1 MGLFSLIGSAFNWAK
16 NKVKQAVKTAVNW
29 ISEKLGDSKPLNE
42 TSSVQQV
49 NYTSDALWE
58 YSNQYRQIARDIE
71 NDCLTLVQQRF
82 EETMNLLTSR
92 DELRSEFKQQ
102 IKALR
107 RRHQELC
114 AAIPD
119 AITNVVAKRVSIDDY
134 ECRQILSLSAGD
146 SKRYKLRNFCEA
158 IVQEA
163 NDNLAR
169 RVQVALVKQTNEIED
184 ALDEYMEE
192 KERGLKGM
200 QEAFADLEKE
210 ASKETAETNR
220 KRYLPMKLVY
230 ITEKAKNLFTA

>member
-1 MGLFSLIGSAFNWAK
+1 MGFFSNLLSSAAK
-16 NKVKQAVKTAVNW
+16 WVKDKVKKAVNW

-58 YSNQYRQIARDIE
+58 YSNQYRRIAR
-71 NDCLTLVQQRF
+71 DCLTLVQQRF

-158 IVQEA
+158 VVQEA
-163 NDNLAR
+163 NDNLAH

-200 QEAFADLEKE
+200 EEAFADLEKE

-230 ITEKAKNLFTA
+230 ITEKAKNLFAV